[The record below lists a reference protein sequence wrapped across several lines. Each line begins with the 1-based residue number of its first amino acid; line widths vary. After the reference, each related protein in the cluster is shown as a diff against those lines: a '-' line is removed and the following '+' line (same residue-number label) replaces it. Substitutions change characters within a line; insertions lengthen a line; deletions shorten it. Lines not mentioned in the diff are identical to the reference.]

1 MEETCNAEDALV
13 KVLLNVCETALSD
26 SLGGR
31 RSDRRRSSFGPA
43 SSSHHGRQRKLRV
56 SPFERKLK
64 TSCTCVTTTSARSTR
79 NSSRR
84 RSPVSRIS
92 ASWPNKCARRR
103 KWQGLCRREAALHT
117 PSSRARDRDSPRAQV
132 GRLRK
137 PGGNTWQQSSS
148 LTLSNGKIFRDS
160 CPRGAGWVSTGWTGR
175 GDFPP
180 RAKGQ
185 REVGTNTL

>member
-1 MEETCNAEDALV
+1 MRDGTLRLLGREE
-13 KVLLNVCETALSD
+13 
-26 SLGGR
+26 
-31 RSDRRRSSFGPA
+31 SDRRRSSFDPA
-43 SSSHHGRQRKLRV
+43 SLSHYGRQRKLRV

-64 TSCTCVTTTSARSTR
+64 TSCTCVTKTSARSTR

-84 RSPVSRIS
+84 RSPPSRIS
-92 ASWPNKCARRR
+92 ASWPNRCARRR

-148 LTLSNGKIFRDS
+148 LTPPNRKMSRDC
-160 CPRGAGWVSTGWTGR
+160 CPRSAGWVSTGWTGR
-175 GDFPP
+175 GDVPHGAT
-180 RAKGQ
+180 RQ
-185 REVGTNTL
+185 RELGTNTV